1 MSVINQML
9 KDLEERSPEQGQAV
23 TPVAVN
29 NKSSTIKIVLI
40 SLVVLISLNLLGLY
54 IWNLQERV
62 SASELKVKEQSTNP
76 VTNINKELPQKPV
89 ETSQQ
94 NQKNLGQNSSAQQ
107 VVELKKIKLQTTSL
121 QETKADLAIVSP
133 QQVIAEDQ
141 TSIPTLV
148 PKSSIAP
155 IALTQS
161 ESVKQMS
168 AKSKSSQKKAT
179 TPEALNSKLVGNE
192 VVIPTPV
199 KAPTESKMTVSRRQ
213 MTPEELVLQKL
224 ARAEKAIKSNDII
237 KAEALFEEVLI
248 INPHNKQARKKLA
261 ALWFGRKSYQQ
272 ATNLLSQGIALDRND
287 AELRLLKA
295 RIHQQQ
301 GQYKAVYDTLKPLA
315 RIEQQEYQV
324 MLANVSQRIEQYD
337 SAIKAYKV
345 LIDMQEFSGR
355 WHLGLAIVYDK
366 TSQFSLAVTEYT
378 LSLTKSDLSIAS
390 AEFAQQRIQA
400 LGE

>member
-192 VVIPTPV
+192 VVIPTLV

>member
-161 ESVKQMS
+161 ESVKQVS

-192 VVIPTPV
+192 VVIPTLV

>member
-29 NKSSTIKIVLI
+29 NKSSTIKIVSI

-161 ESVKQMS
+161 ESVKQVS

-192 VVIPTPV
+192 VVIPTLV

>member
-161 ESVKQMS
+161 ESVKQVS

>member
-9 KDLEERSPEQGQAV
+9 KDLEERSPEPGQAV
-23 TPVAVN
+23 IPVAVN
-29 NKSSTIKIVLI
+29 NKSSTIKIVSI